1 MRFEG
6 LEKTI
11 NKLDNDIE
19 ALRRVKQY
27 LSNKDE
33 ISEVSDE
40 LNKERQVY
48 ADELYLSDAA
58 VYPDCIELIT
68 GLLDKEIGKEEQL
81 ELLEKIKEIHGR
93 KSPNVS
99 KKSHGLN
106 AWLKFLDVNCEWVE
120 NSNTDWSTL
129 IIKGYVPRV
138 NNSSN
143 N

>member
-1 MRFEG
+1 MRFEK

-33 ISEVSDE
+33 INEISDL

-48 ADELYLSDAA
+48 ADELYIGDAI
-58 VYPDCIELIT
+58 VYTECLEIIKKLMNKEL
-68 GLLDKEIGKEEQL
+68 GKEEQVK
-81 ELLEKIKEIHGR
+81 LLEDIKELHGR

-106 AWLKFLDVNCEWVE
+106 AWLKFLDIQCEWIE
-120 NSNTDWSTL
+120 NPNTDWSTL
-129 IIKGYVPRV
+129 IIKGFIPR
-138 NNSSN
+138 NNN
-143 N
+143 

>member
-33 ISEVSDE
+33 INEVSDL

-138 NNSSN
+138 TNSN
-143 N
+143 K

>member
-33 ISEVSDE
+33 INEVSDL

-48 ADELYLSDAA
+48 ADELYLGDAA
-58 VYPDCIELIT
+58 AYAECIELIKESI
-68 GLLDKEIGKEEQL
+68 DKELGKEEQL
-81 ELLEKIKEIHGR
+81 ELLEKIKENHGR
-93 KSPNVS
+93 KSPNVT

-106 AWLKFLDVNCEWVE
+106 AWLKFLDVQCYWCE
-120 NSNTDWSTL
+120 NSNSDWSML
-129 IIKGYVPRV
+129 IIKGYVPRII
-138 NNSSN
+138 NSGN
-143 N
+143 

>member
-1 MRFEG
+1 MRFEK

-33 ISEVSDE
+33 INEISDL

-48 ADELYLSDAA
+48 ADELYLGDAIA
-58 VYPDCIELIT
+58 YSESIKIIETLIN
-68 GLLDKEIGKEEQL
+68 KELEKEEQIK
-81 ELLEKIKEIHGR
+81 LLEDIKEIHGR

-99 KKSHGLN
+99 KKSYGLN
-106 AWLKFLDVNCEWVE
+106 AWLKFLDVNCEWIE
-120 NSNTDWSTL
+120 ETDSEWSTL
-129 IIKGYVPRV
+129 IIKGFIPK
-138 NNSSN
+138 NNN
-143 N
+143 

>member
-33 ISEVSDE
+33 ITEISDL
-40 LNKERQVY
+40 LNKERQVH
-48 ADELYLSDAA
+48 ADELYLGDAA
-58 VYPDCIELIT
+58 VYPEGIELIT
-68 GLLDKEIGKEEQL
+68 SLLDKELGKEEQL

-120 NSNTDWSTL
+120 NPNSDWSTL
-129 IIKGYVPRV
+129 IIKGYTPRV
-138 NNSSN
+138 NNSN

>member
-1 MRFEG
+1 MRFEK

-33 ISEVSDE
+33 INEISDL

-48 ADELYLSDAA
+48 ADELYIGDAI
-58 VYPDCIELIT
+58 VYTECLEIIKKLMNKEL
-68 GLLDKEIGKEEQL
+68 GKEEQVK
-81 ELLEKIKEIHGR
+81 LLEDIKEIHGR

-106 AWLKFLDVNCEWVE
+106 AWLKFLDVQCEWIE
-120 NSNTDWSTL
+120 DLNSDWSTL
-129 IIKGYVPRV
+129 IIKGFVPR
-138 NNSSN
+138 NNN
-143 N
+143 

>member
-1 MRFEG
+1 MRFES

-33 ISEVSDE
+33 INEISDF

-48 ADELYLSDAA
+48 ADELYIGDAVA
-58 VYPDCIELIT
+58 YNESLEILKQLFNKEL
-68 GLLDKEIGKEEQL
+68 GKDEQVK
-81 ELLEKIKEIHGR
+81 LLEDIKEIHGR

-106 AWLKFLDVNCEWVE
+106 AWLKFLDIQCEWIE
-120 NSNTDWSTL
+120 NPNSDWSTL
-129 IIKGYVPRV
+129 IIKGFIPR
-138 NNSSN
+138 NNN
-143 N
+143 

>member
-1 MRFEG
+1 MRFES

-33 ISEVSDE
+33 INEVSDL

-48 ADELYLSDAA
+48 ADELYIGDAVA
-58 VYPDCIELIT
+58 YSESLEILKQLLNKEL
-68 GLLDKEIGKEEQL
+68 GKDEQVK
-81 ELLEKIKEIHGR
+81 LLENIKEIHGR

-106 AWLKFLDVNCEWVE
+106 AWLKFLDIQFEWIE
-120 NSNTDWSTL
+120 NPNSDWSTL
-129 IIKGYVPRV
+129 IIKGFIPR
-138 NNSSN
+138 NNN
-143 N
+143 

>member
-1 MRFEG
+1 MRFES

-33 ISEVSDE
+33 INEISDL

-48 ADELYLSDAA
+48 ADELYIGDAVA
-58 VYPDCIELIT
+58 YNESLEILKQLFNKEL
-68 GLLDKEIGKEEQL
+68 GKDEQV
-81 ELLEKIKEIHGR
+81 ELLEDIKEIHGR

-106 AWLKFLDVNCEWVE
+106 AWLKFLDIQCEWIE
-120 NSNTDWSTL
+120 NPNSDWSTL
-129 IIKGYVPRV
+129 IIKGFIPR
-138 NNSSN
+138 NNN
-143 N
+143 

>member
-1 MRFEG
+1 MRFES

-33 ISEVSDE
+33 INEVSDL

-48 ADELYLSDAA
+48 ADELYIGDAVA
-58 VYPDCIELIT
+58 YSESLEILKQLLNKEL
-68 GLLDKEIGKEEQL
+68 GKDEQVK
-81 ELLEKIKEIHGR
+81 LLENIKEIHGR

-106 AWLKFLDVNCEWVE
+106 AWLKFLDIQCEWIE
-120 NSNTDWSTL
+120 NPNSDWSTL
-129 IIKGYVPRV
+129 IIKGFIPR
-138 NNSSN
+138 NNN
-143 N
+143 

>member
-1 MRFEG
+1 MRFES

-33 ISEVSDE
+33 INEISDL

-48 ADELYLSDAA
+48 ADELYIGDAVA
-58 VYPDCIELIT
+58 
-68 GLLDKEIGKEEQL
+68 DKESLEILKQLLNKELGKDEQVK
-81 ELLEKIKEIHGR
+81 LLEDIKEIHGR

-106 AWLKFLDVNCEWVE
+106 AWLKFLDIQCEWIE
-120 NSNTDWSTL
+120 NPNSDWSTL
-129 IIKGYVPRV
+129 IIKGFIPR
-138 NNSSN
+138 NNN
-143 N
+143 

>member
-1 MRFEG
+1 MRFEK

-33 ISEVSDE
+33 INEISDL

-48 ADELYLSDAA
+48 ADELYLGDAIA
-58 VYPDCIELIT
+58 YTECISIIANLINKEL
-68 GLLDKEIGKEEQL
+68 GKEEQIK
-81 ELLEKIKEIHGR
+81 LLEDIKEIHGR

-106 AWLKFLDVNCEWVE
+106 AWLKFLDVNCEWAEE
-120 NSNTDWSTL
+120 NNSEWSTL
-129 IIKGYVPRV
+129 IIKGFTPKI
-138 NNSSN
+138 NS
-143 N
+143 

>member
-1 MRFEG
+1 MRFEK

-33 ISEVSDE
+33 INEIADL

-48 ADELYLSDAA
+48 ADELYLGDAI
-58 VYPDCIELIT
+58 VYAECIEIIKGLIN
-68 GLLDKEIGKEEQL
+68 KELGREEQV
-81 ELLEKIKEIHGR
+81 ELLEDIKEMYGR

-106 AWLKFLDVNCEWVE
+106 AWLKFMDVECEWIENE
-120 NSNTDWSTL
+120 NSDWSTL
-129 IIKGYVPRV
+129 VIKGYTPKT
-138 NNSSN
+138 NN
-143 N
+143 

>member
-1 MRFEG
+1 MRFEK

-33 ISEVSDE
+33 INEIADL
-40 LNKERQVY
+40 LNQERQVY
-48 ADELYLSDAA
+48 ADELYLGDAIA
-58 VYPDCIELIT
+58 YTESLEIIKEL
-68 GLLDKEIGKEEQL
+68 LNKELEKEEQIR
-81 ELLEKIKEIHGR
+81 LLEDIKEIHGR

-106 AWLKFLDVNCEWVE
+106 AWLKFLDVECEWIE
-120 NSNTDWSTL
+120 NSNSEWMTL
-129 IIKGYVPRV
+129 IIKGFIPRT
-138 NNSSN
+138 NN
-143 N
+143 

>member
-1 MRFEG
+1 MRFEK

-33 ISEVSDE
+33 INEISDL

-48 ADELYLSDAA
+48 ADELYIGDAISYTECLEIIKKLMNKELSKD
-58 VYPDCIELIT
+58 
-68 GLLDKEIGKEEQL
+68 EQIN
-81 ELLEKIKEIHGR
+81 LLEDIKEIYGR

-106 AWLKFLDVNCEWVE
+106 AWLKFLDVQCEWVE
-120 NSNTDWSTL
+120 NSNSDWSTL
-129 IIKGYVPRV
+129 IIKGFIPR
-138 NNSSN
+138 NNN
-143 N
+143 

>member
-33 ISEVSDE
+33 INEVSDL

-48 ADELYLSDAA
+48 ADEIYLSDAA

-129 IIKGYVPRV
+129 IIKGYIPRV
-138 NNSSN
+138 TNSN
-143 N
+143 K

>member
-33 ISEVSDE
+33 INEVSDL

-48 ADELYLSDAA
+48 ADELYLGDAPA
-58 VYPDCIELIT
+58 YAECIELIK
-68 GLLDKEIGKEEQL
+68 GLINKELGKEEQL
-81 ELLEKIKEIHGR
+81 ELLEKIKELHGR

-106 AWLKFLDVNCEWVE
+106 AWLKSLDIECDWIE
-120 NSNTDWSTL
+120 NSNSDWSML
-129 IIKGYVPRV
+129 IIKGYVPRIV
-138 NNSSN
+138 NSGN
-143 N
+143 

>member
-1 MRFEG
+1 MRLEK

-33 ISEVSDE
+33 INEISDL

-48 ADELYLSDAA
+48 ADELYIGDAIA
-58 VYPDCIELIT
+58 YSECISIIKNLINKEL
-68 GLLDKEIGKEEQL
+68 GKDEQVK
-81 ELLEKIKEIHGR
+81 LLEDIKEIHGR

-106 AWLKFLDVNCEWVE
+106 AWLKFLDIQCEWIE
-120 NSNTDWSTL
+120 DASSDWSTL
-129 IIKGYVPRV
+129 IIKGYIPRM
-138 NNSSN
+138 NN
-143 N
+143 

>member
-1 MRFEG
+1 MRFEK

-11 NKLDNDIE
+11 SKLDNDIE

-33 ISEVSDE
+33 INEISDL

-48 ADELYLSDAA
+48 ADELYIGDAIA
-58 VYPDCIELIT
+58 YTECLEIIKKLINKD
-68 GLLDKEIGKEEQL
+68 LGKEQQVN
-81 ELLEKIKEIHGR
+81 LLEDLKEIHGR

-106 AWLKFLDVNCEWVE
+106 AWLKFLDVQCEWIE
-120 NSNTDWSTL
+120 NPNSEWSTL
-129 IIKGYVPRV
+129 IIKGFVPRI
-138 NNSSN
+138 NNN
-143 N
+143 

>member
-1 MRFEG
+1 MRFEN

-33 ISEVSDE
+33 INEISDL
-40 LNKERQVY
+40 LNKERQVH
-48 ADELYLSDAA
+48 ADELYIGDAVA
-58 VYPDCIELIT
+58 YSESLEILKQLLNKELEK
-68 GLLDKEIGKEEQL
+68 DEQVK
-81 ELLEKIKEIHGR
+81 LLEDIKEIHGR

-106 AWLKFLDVNCEWVE
+106 AWLKFLDIQCEWIE
-120 NSNTDWSTL
+120 NTNSDWSTL
-129 IIKGYVPRV
+129 VIRGFIPR
-138 NNSSN
+138 NNN
-143 N
+143 